1 MSQPVEQLELLLA
14 VAPHRM
20 VRREVLDQVL
30 DAGPDLVGEVRRRR
44 ADEGVDVVDGRLHH
58 RRELSAYARPPCG
71 TGSLRTSL
79 LLVTVL
85 FWSFNFT
92 VAKYALTH
100 GFAPLAYSAL
110 RFGLGAVLFSAV
122 TFGRERSLRIRR
134 GDVALALGA
143 AVLGIWLNQVSFT
156 YAIRLT
162 TAATVALMFGTLPIF
177 VAFFSHLVGHE
188 RLLLRHY
195 LAALVSFAGVALVAA
210 GSGGQISG
218 ELGGILLGLA
228 GAATWAAYSVA
239 IAPLMRSYSPYR
251 ISAIVLLAGC
261 LPLFASAAR
270 QIAEQDWGEP
280 NALAWGGLLYGL
292 VFSLVLTNVMW
303 FTAIRPRRS
312 DQSLALRESA
322 AVPRRRLRAPH
333 PRGGVRAPPG
343 GGRPRDRR
351 RHRASTAH
359 AAPGREHRLGGMRTI
374 DQSSSVSAP

>member
-1 MSQPVEQLELLLA
+1 MR
-14 VAPHRM
+14 HR
-20 VRREVLDQVL
+20 V
-30 DAGPDLVGEVRRRR
+30 P
-44 ADEGVDVVDGRLHH
+44 ADV
-58 RRELSAYARPPCG
+58 
-71 TGSLRTSL
+71 L

-92 VAKYALTH
+92 AAKYALTH

-110 RFGLGAVLFSAV
+110 RFGLGAALFSSV

-261 LPLFASAAR
+261 LPLAASAAR

-303 FTAIRPRRS
+303 FTAINRVG
-312 DQSLALRESA
+312 AT
-322 AVPRRRLRAPH
+322 
-333 PRGGVRAPPG
+333 
-343 GGRPRDRR
+343 
-351 RHRASTAH
+351 RASLYANLQPFLGAVFALLILEEAFGPLQVAGGLVIGAGIVLARLTRPP
-359 AAPGREHRLGGMRTI
+359 AANI
-374 DQSSSVSAP
+374 D

>member
-1 MSQPVEQLELLLA
+1 MR
-14 VAPHRM
+14 HR
-20 VRREVLDQVL
+20 VPA
-30 DAGPDLVGEVRRRR
+30 DA
-44 ADEGVDVVDGRLHH
+44 
-58 RRELSAYARPPCG
+58 
-71 TGSLRTSL
+71 L

-92 VAKYALTH
+92 AAKYALTH

-177 VAFFSHLVGHE
+177 VAFLSHLVGHE

-195 LAALVSFAGVALVAA
+195 LAALVSFAGVGLDAT
-210 GSGGQISG
+210 GSGGDITG
-218 ELGGILLGLA
+218 ELGGLLLGLA

-239 IAPLMRSYSPYR
+239 IAPLMRRYSPYR

-270 QIAEQDWGEP
+270 QIAEQDWGKP

-303 FTAIRPRRS
+303 FTAISRVG
-312 DQSLALRESA
+312 AT
-322 AVPRRRLRAPH
+322 
-333 PRGGVRAPPG
+333 
-343 GGRPRDRR
+343 
-351 RHRASTAH
+351 RASLYANLQPFLGAVFALLILEEAFGPLQVAGGLVIGAGIVLARLTRPP
-359 AAPGREHRLGGMRTI
+359 AANI
-374 DQSSSVSAP
+374 D